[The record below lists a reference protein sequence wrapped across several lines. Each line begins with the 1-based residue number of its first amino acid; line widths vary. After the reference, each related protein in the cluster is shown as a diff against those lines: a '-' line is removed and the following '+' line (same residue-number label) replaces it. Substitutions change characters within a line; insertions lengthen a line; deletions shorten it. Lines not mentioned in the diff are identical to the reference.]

1 MNNTYDVLIAGG
13 GPVGAALA
21 VNLGLRGI
29 SCALIERHTKPQLIP
44 KGQNL
49 LQRSVEQFWFWGLE
63 PQLRAA
69 RIMPKDFPM
78 SGITAY
84 GSLDTEWWYA
94 PPLREA
100 LNKFFLLENERLP
113 QYQLEDVLRKKLK
126 TIVNVTTFYGHVVEN
141 VAQSDDNVEFKI
153 INTKSGTCRI
163 LNGKYAVGC
172 DGSHSTVRQ
181 QTNIARSGTD
191 YEQPMVL
198 AVFRSRQLSETLS
211 KKFPLRS
218 TYRVM
223 KPSLEGYWQ
232 FFGRVNVEES
242 WFFHSPI
249 PPDVNRDNFDF
260 LRLLHDA
267 AGFEFSCN
275 LDHVGFWDLQIS
287 VADKYNVGRIF
298 IAGDAAHSHPPY
310 GGYGLNAGLEDA
322 ANLAWKLEACLKGWG
337 GSNLLDSYS
346 VERQP
351 IFEETGRD
359 FIAGRIEADR
369 IFFEKYNPE
378 EDLTAFKNAWG
389 EKKLQNVADFV
400 LTYEPHYEGSPIVDG
415 NPGAVCSAH
424 GSHSLTARAGHHLA
438 PQSLSNGR
446 NVYQELNHG
455 FTLIALDISDSAVS
469 SFENLAKRYKFPL
482 NIVRDTYAQGRK
494 QYEKKLILVRPDQFI
509 AWCDNEVPTKP
520 QKLIEK
526 VLGK

>member
-1 MNNTYDVLIAGG
+1 
-13 GPVGAALA
+13 
-21 VNLGLRGI
+21 
-29 SCALIERHTKPQLIP
+29 
-44 KGQNL
+44 
-49 LQRSVEQFWFWGLE
+49 
-63 PQLRAA
+63 
-69 RIMPKDFPM
+69 
-78 SGITAY
+78 
-84 GSLDTEWWYA
+84 
-94 PPLREA
+94 
-100 LNKFFLLENERLP
+100 
-113 QYQLEDVLRKKLK
+113 
-126 TIVNVTTFYGHVVEN
+126 
-141 VAQSDDNVEFKI
+141 
-153 INTKSGTCRI
+153 
-163 LNGKYAVGC
+163 
-172 DGSHSTVRQ
+172 
-181 QTNIARSGTD
+181 
-191 YEQPMVL
+191 
-198 AVFRSRQLSETLS
+198 
-211 KKFPLRS
+211 
-218 TYRVM
+218 M

-322 ANLAWKLEACLKGWG
+322 ANLAWKLEACLKGVG

-415 NPGAVCSAH
+415 KTGAVCSAH